1 MLPRALKKNTPQS
14 ISIAILYA
22 LPFIVLI
29 LLQDIKIYD
38 WTGKSNLSV
47 YLNPINNYNWLNK
60 LFGISLLL
68 GTATYAQYVY
78 YKYRLFAKGNQ
89 FVFILSVALLAC
101 GAYAGAVS
109 PWALG
114 AAFLIRLI
122 DRCFEIQRSNNP
134 NMIIVEASFTAGLLW
149 MISSEFLWVFPTIIL
164 AYLYSGSLQIRGFF
178 ISVFGFVLPYYFLIG
193 LNYLF
198 DFPVIVDTSVHLP
211 SYFAPNNLREF
222 VLLGGCLLVLII
234 GFRYL
239 FQAIIINKVIIKNHL
254 VLLIGFTALSI
265 VSASMSAAGFGDII
279 VGAFPAFGVLAGLYF
294 LNASKVWLMEITFF
308 VWYGSVLFFV
318 I

>member
-60 LFGISLLL
+60 LFGIGLLL
-68 GTATYAQYVY
+68 GTAAYAQYVY

-89 FVFILSVALLAC
+89 FVFILSVALLGC
-101 GAYAGAVS
+101 GAYAGAIS

-134 NMIIVEASFTAGLLW
+134 NMIILEASFTAGTYGW
-149 MISSEFLWVFPTIIL
+149 FQVSF
-164 AYLYSGSLQIRGFF
+164 YG
-178 ISVFGFVLPYYFLIG
+178 
-193 LNYLF
+193 
-198 DFPVIVDTSVHLP
+198 
-211 SYFAPNNLREF
+211 
-222 VLLGGCLLVLII
+222 
-234 GFRYL
+234 L
-239 FQAIIINKVIIKNHL
+239 FQQ
-254 VLLIGFTALSI
+254 
-265 VSASMSAAGFGDII
+265 
-279 VGAFPAFGVLAGLYF
+279 
-294 LNASKVWLMEITFF
+294 
-308 VWYGSVLFFV
+308 
-318 I
+318 

>member
-29 LLQDIKIYD
+29 LLQDVKPYD

-47 YLNPINNYNWLNK
+47 YLNPINNYDGLNK
-60 LFGISLLL
+60 LLGVCLLL
-68 GTATYAQYVY
+68 VASAYAQFVY

-89 FVFILSVALLAC
+89 FAFVVSVAMLAC
-101 GAYAGAVS
+101 GTSAGAVS
-109 PWALG
+109 PWVLG
-114 AAFLIRLI
+114 SVFLIRLI
-122 DRCFEIQRSNNP
+122 DRSFEIQRSNNP
-134 NMIIVEASFTAGLLW
+134 NRIILEASFTAGTLC
-149 MISSEFLWVFPTIIL
+149 MISIEFIWVFPIIVF
-164 AYLYSGSLQIRGFF
+164 AYFYSGSLQIKGFV
-178 ISVFGFVLPYYFLIG
+178 ISLFGFALPYYFLIC

-198 DFPVIVDTSVHLP
+198 SIPVSVDVSVHLP
-211 SYFAPNNLREF
+211 SYVIPNTVDEF
-222 VLLGGCLLVLII
+222 VLFGGCLLVLII

-254 VLLIGFTALSI
+254 VLLLVGTALCV
-265 VSASMSAAGFGDII
+265 VSASLSAFTFGDIV

-308 VWYGSVLFFV
+308 LWYGSVLFFLM
-318 I
+318 

>member
-29 LLQDIKIYD
+29 LLQDVKPYD

-47 YLNPINNYNWLNK
+47 YLNPINNYDGLNK
-60 LFGISLLL
+60 LLGVCLLL
-68 GTATYAQYVY
+68 VASAYAQFVY

-89 FVFILSVALLAC
+89 FAFVVSV
-101 GAYAGAVS
+101 
-109 PWALG
+109 
-114 AAFLIRLI
+114 FLIRLI
-122 DRCFEIQRSNNP
+122 DRSFEIQRSNNP
-134 NMIIVEASFTAGLLW
+134 NMIILEASFTAGTLC
-149 MISSEFLWVFPTIIL
+149 MISIEFIWVFPIIVF
-164 AYLYSGSLQIRGFF
+164 AYFYSGSLQVKGFV
-178 ISVFGFVLPYYFLIG
+178 ISLFGFALPYYFLIC

-198 DFPVIVDTSVHLP
+198 SFPVSVDATVHLP
-211 SYFAPNNLREF
+211 SYVIPNTVDEF
-222 VLLGGCLLVLII
+222 VLFGGCLLVLII

-254 VLLIGFTALSI
+254 VLLLGGTALCV
-265 VSASMSAAGFGDII
+265 VSASLSAFTFGDIV

-308 VWYGSVLFFV
+308 LWYGSVLFFLM
-318 I
+318 